1 MALWSLKINPIIV
14 VRRRLW
20 HYLLFMTDQAQT
32 GERVYKGISVSAGI
46 CQGKAFVLHKTQTHV
61 PHYDVGEADLPH
73 QVQRFHDAL
82 VLTRHQIQEVQFKV
96 SQALNA
102 NDASIFDAHLLVLDD
117 PTLIDSVTGL
127 IYAKKINVEA
137 AFQEFVQK
145 YTATLSAID
154 DAYLRERV
162 ADMRDVT
169 SRILNNLLGNLQ
181 HEALRDLKEPCVI
194 IADDISPSEVA
205 VINRKVVLGFATDIG
220 SKTSHTAIMARSMQ
234 LPAVVGLKDASVKI
248 KTGAHV
254 LLDGYNGSVV
264 LNPSDQ
270 TLFEYGRLVRQ
281 QASIEE
287 KLRAIQA
294 LPAITLDGQKITLS
308 ANIEQTGDVEAVKEF
323 GAEGVGLFRTEYL
336 FLNRDSLPGEEE
348 QYEAYRKVAAALKP
362 APVIIRTLDLGG
374 DKFLSHLQI
383 PLEMNP
389 FLGWRA
395 IRFCLEEKD
404 VFRAQLRAILRASA
418 EGNVKIMYP
427 MISNHCELDQ
437 ANGLVEQYKN
447 ELRAEKIP
455 FDETIEIGAMIEIP
469 SAAVTADML
478 AKRVKFFSLGTN
490 DLIQYSLA
498 VDRLN
503 ERIAHLYEP
512 THPAVLRLIKGTAE
526 AAGRHG
532 FWCGVCGE
540 MGGDPYMTPLLLG
553 LGVTE
558 LSMAPALLPRVK
570 FLIRR
575 LKMDDA
581 KELASFALNCESGR
595 EILERSQALARRTA
609 PSLFEDQP

>member
-1 MALWSLKINPIIV
+1 
-14 VRRRLW
+14 
-20 HYLLFMTDQAQT
+20 
-32 GERVYKGISVSAGI
+32 
-46 CQGKAFVLHKTQTHV
+46 LH
-61 PHYDVGEADLPH
+61 H

-102 NDASIFDAHLLVLDD
+102 SDASIFDAHLLVLDD
-117 PTLIDSVTGL
+117 PTLIDSVTSL
-127 IYAKKINVEA
+127 IHAKKINVEA

-205 VINRKVVLGFATDIG
+205 VINRKVVLGFATDSG

-308 ANIEQTGDVEAVKEF
+308 ANIEQTGDVETVKEF

-336 FLNRDSLPGEEE
+336 FLNRDSLPSEEE
-348 QYEAYRKVAAALKP
+348 QYEAYRKVASALKP

-437 ANGLVEQYKN
+437 ANGLVETYKT

-540 MGGDPYMTPLLLG
+540 MAGDPYMTPLLLG

-575 LKMDDA
+575 LKMEDA
-581 KELASFALNCESGR
+581 KELANFALNCESGR

-609 PSLFEDQP
+609 PSLFEDQS